1 MTKGEYKSVIILR
14 ERMVQVKKHGFYLL
28 IIPGFLFLM
37 LFAILPLIMLISG
50 SFIKEGSFTLSRYV
64 DFFKDGY
71 YISILLRTMKL
82 SLISTVIAA
91 ALGFP
96 TAYYISKTNIKKRGL
111 YIALAVFP
119 MLTSPVVRSFSW
131 MVILGKRGIINTVLL
146 KIGIIKEPLSLL
158 YNEFSM
164 IVGFVYLFIPLMI
177 LSLVGVLENI
187 DKDLVMAAESL
198 GATRFKA
205 FMKVIFP
212 LSVPGLIVGSVLVF
226 TGSLTAYTTPQLLG
240 GTKSKVLATV
250 IYQNAMTL
258 YDWDTA
264 AVVATVMIVVTIL
277 VSGVINSFARKLNS
291 RG

>member
-1 MTKGEYKSVIILR
+1 M
-14 ERMVQVKKHGFYLL
+14 KKYSFYLL
-28 IIPGFLFLM
+28 LIPGVLFLV
-37 LFAILPLIMLISG
+37 LFALIPLIMLISG
-50 SFIKEGSFTLSRYV
+50 SFISEGSFTLSRYV

-71 YISILLRTMKL
+71 YITILIRTLKL
-82 SLISTVIAA
+82 ALISTIVAA
-91 ALGFP
+91 TLGFP
-96 TAYYISKTNIKKRGL
+96 TAYYISKTNVSKRGL

-131 MVILGKRGIINTVLL
+131 MVILGKRGIINTFLMNMGL
-146 KIGIIKEPLSLL
+146 IKQPLSLL
-158 YNEFSM
+158 YNEFS
-164 IVGFVYLFIPLMI
+164 IVVGFVYLFMPLMI

-187 DKDLVMAAESL
+187 DKDLLMAAESL

-212 LSVPGLIVGSVLVF
+212 LSVPGLIVGCVLVF

-240 GTKSKVLATV
+240 GTQSKVLATV

-258 YDWDTA
+258 FDWDTA

-277 VSGVINSFARKLNS
+277 ISGVINSFARKLNS

>member
-1 MTKGEYKSVIILR
+1 
-14 ERMVQVKKHGFYLL
+14 MVQVKKAMFYVLL
-28 IIPGFLFLM
+28 LPGFLFLM
-37 LFAILPLIMLISG
+37 IFAVVPLIMLISG
-50 SFIKEGSFTLSRYV
+50 SFMNEGTFTMSRYI
-64 DFFKDGY
+64 DFFTDEY
-71 YISILLRTMKL
+71 YITILLRTLKL
-82 SLISTVIAA
+82 ALISTLVAA

-96 TAYYISKTNIKKRGL
+96 TAYYISKTNVNRRGL

-131 MVILGKRGIINTVLL
+131 MVILGKNGIVNNILTS
-146 KIGIIKEPLSLL
+146 IGLIEKPLSLL
-158 YNEFSM
+158 YNEFS
-164 IVGFVYLFIPLMI
+164 IVVGFVYLFMPLMI

-212 LSVPGLIVGSVLVF
+212 LSVPGLIVGCVLVF

-240 GTKSKVLATV
+240 GTDSRVLATV

-258 YDWDTA
+258 FNWDTA
-264 AVVATVMIVVTIL
+264 AVVATVMIAVTIL
-277 VSGVINSFARKLNS
+277 ISGVINSLARKLNS

>member
-1 MTKGEYKSVIILR
+1 M
-14 ERMVQVKKHGFYLL
+14 KKHSFYLL
-28 IIPGFLFLM
+28 LAPGFLFL
-37 LFAILPLIMLISG
+37 LIFAVFPLIMLISG
-50 SFIKEGSFTLSRYV
+50 SFTSEGGITLSRYI
-64 DFFKDGY
+64 DFFTDSY
-71 YISILLRTMKL
+71 YTTILLRTLKL
-82 SLISTVIAA
+82 SLISTLVAA

-96 TAYYISKTNIKKRGL
+96 TAYYISKTSINRRGL

-131 MVILGKRGIINTVLL
+131 MVILGKYGIVNNVLT

-158 YNEFSM
+158 YNEFS
-164 IVGFVYLFIPLMI
+164 IVVGFVYLFMPLMI

-240 GTKSKVLATV
+240 GTKSRVLATV

-258 YDWDTA
+258 FNWDTA

-277 VSGVINSFARKLNS
+277 VSGIINSFARKLNS

>member
-1 MTKGEYKSVIILR
+1 M
-14 ERMVQVKKHGFYLL
+14 KKYSFYLL
-28 IIPGFLFLM
+28 LIPGVLFLV
-37 LFAILPLIMLISG
+37 LFALIPLIMLISG
-50 SFIKEGSFTLSRYV
+50 SFISEGSFTLSRYV

-71 YISILLRTMKL
+71 YITILIRTLKL
-82 SLISTVIAA
+82 ALISTIVAA
-91 ALGFP
+91 TLGFP
-96 TAYYISKTNIKKRGL
+96 TAYYISKTNVSKRGL

-131 MVILGKRGIINTVLL
+131 MVILGKRGIINTFLMNMGL
-146 KIGIIKEPLSLL
+146 IKQPLSLL
-158 YNEFSM
+158 YNEFS
-164 IVGFVYLFIPLMI
+164 IVVGFVYLFMPLMI

-187 DKDLVMAAESL
+187 DKDLLMAAESL

-212 LSVPGLIVGSVLVF
+212 LSVPGLIVGCVLVF

-240 GTKSKVLATV
+240 GTQSKVLATV

-258 YDWDTA
+258 FDWDTA

-277 VSGVINSFARKLNS
+277 ISGVINSFARKLNS
-291 RG
+291 RGW